1 MYKIRLIFHVLLL
14 VEPIQT
20 YEKFKFYIYYTFSTI
35 KVGQQ
40 L

>member
-1 MYKIRLIFHVLLL
+1 MYKIRLIFRVLLL
-14 VEPIQT
+14 VESIQT
-20 YEKFKFYIYYTFSTI
+20 YENFIFSIYYTFSTI